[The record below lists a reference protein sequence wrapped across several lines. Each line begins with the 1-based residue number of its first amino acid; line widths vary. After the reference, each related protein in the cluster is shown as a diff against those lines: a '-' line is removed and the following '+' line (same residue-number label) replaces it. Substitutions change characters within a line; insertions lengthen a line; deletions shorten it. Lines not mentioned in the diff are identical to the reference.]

1 MDKESVLLDSEDRM
15 DKALGALDRDFS
27 RLRTGRASTGLVD
40 NIKVDYYGTPTPI
53 SQLASVAI
61 PDSRTITIQP
71 WDRGAFASVEKAIL
85 KSDLGLTPVNDGK
98 IIRISIPPLTEDRRK
113 ELGKLARKSGEE
125 AKVAVRNVR
134 RDAND
139 QLKKLEKDKAI
150 SEDELKK
157 ATDDVQKLTDMLTW
171 ARELRCPVLLHVQT
185 AKGRG
190 CRFAEQDPGRF
201 HGVEPFDPLTGRSKR
216 PSRPSFSSVFGSELT
231 ALAQEDPSVCAIT
244 AAMES
249 GTGLTPFA
257 KAHPERFFDVGIA
270 EGHAVAMA
278 AGMAKQGMRPVFA
291 VYSSFLQRGYDML
304 IHDVS
309 LDGLHVVFGID
320 RAGLVGADGETH
332 HGCFDAL
339 YLPQVP
345 GMTVYCP
352 ANFAEL
358 RRMLRRALYET
369 DGPAAVRYP
378 RGGEGAYYTGCGS
391 DALADCLREGTDCTV
406 LSYGVLVNHA
416 LEAARR
422 LEAENTWAA
431 EQRNTASDRHGAA
444 SARKRI

>member
-157 ATDDVQKLTDMLTW
+157 ATDDVQKLTDRTKRQLSERGYTKENMPEYAVTMGIKTLTE
-171 ARELRCPVLLHVQT
+171 ARNIILL
-185 AKGRG
+185 AGGEDK
-190 CRFAEQDPGRF
+190 AAA
-201 HGVEPFDPLTGRSKR
+201 
-216 PSRPSFSSVFGSELT
+216 VFEMVYGMT
-231 ALAQEDPSVCAIT
+231 IT
-244 AAMES
+244 YIPA
-249 GTGLTPFA
+249 
-257 KAHPERFFDVGIA
+257 
-270 EGHAVAMA
+270 
-278 AGMAKQGMRPVFA
+278 
-291 VYSSFLQRGYDML
+291 SFLQ
-304 IHDVS
+304 IPTEV
-309 LDGLHVVFGID
+309 
-320 RAGLVGADGETH
+320 
-332 HGCFDAL
+332 
-339 YLPQVP
+339 
-345 GMTVYCP
+345 TVY
-352 ANFAEL
+352 L
-358 RRMLRRALYET
+358 
-369 DGPAAVRYP
+369 D
-378 RGGEGAYYTGCGS
+378 
-391 DALADCLREGTDCTV
+391 
-406 LSYGVLVNHA
+406 
-416 LEAARR
+416 
-422 LEAENTWAA
+422 
-431 EQRNTASDRHGAA
+431 TAAA
-444 SARKRI
+444 SRL